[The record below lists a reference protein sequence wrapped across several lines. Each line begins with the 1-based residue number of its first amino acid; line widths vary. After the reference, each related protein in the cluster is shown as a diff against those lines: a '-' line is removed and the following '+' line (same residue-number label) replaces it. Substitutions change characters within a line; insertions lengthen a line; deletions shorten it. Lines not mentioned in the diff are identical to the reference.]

1 VTPQERNALIEECA
15 QAAEAQDR
23 AGYEWVQGS
32 LWAKILQRAG
42 ANVRGLKTI
51 EPTAPA
57 SDPELDDQL
66 SALSAALN
74 DE

>member
-1 VTPQERNALIEECA
+1 MTPQERNALIEECA
-15 QAAEAQDR
+15 KAAEAQDR
-23 AGYEWVQGS
+23 TGYEWVCDS

-51 EPTAPA
+51 EPTAPS

-66 SALSAALN
+66 SVLRSALN

>member
-1 VTPQERNALIEECA
+1 MTPQERNALIEECA
-15 QAAEAQDR
+15 VAAEAQDR
-23 AGYEWVQGS
+23 SDYEWVRDS

-51 EPTAPA
+51 EPTPQ

-66 SALSAALN
+66 SVLSSALN